1 MSNVIK
7 QRTLCGHFGHI
18 NLNVPVLHPLYHRLI
33 LSILKCICFKCSRLL
48 LSEEKLVLNNLFK
61 QSSTNRFHS
70 IVKYMDKI
78 DVCSF
83 VMITTKIYFFNNWKT
98 CLYDI

>member
-1 MSNVIK
+1 MGILELNETCPTCHQNSKHCV
-7 QRTLCGHFGHI
+7 GHFGHI

-61 QSSTNRFHS
+61 QSTNRF
-70 IVKYMDKI
+70 IQ
-78 DVCSF
+78 
-83 VMITTKIYFFNNWKT
+83 
-98 CLYDI
+98 L